1 VKQIKAK
8 TEVASDFLGRRFVFY
23 SDNRKNIIQ
32 KSYGRGME
40 TKYDPLFLYFFL
52 SSNMIYYGFILTE
65 ILNFFLTSWS
75 FKEKGC
81 RNEILVPK
89 CKRLR
94 TLTDVK

>member
-40 TKYDPLFLYFFL
+40 TKF
-52 SSNMIYYGFILTE
+52 
-65 ILNFFLTSWS
+65 
-75 FKEKGC
+75 
-81 RNEILVPK
+81 
-89 CKRLR
+89 
-94 TLTDVK
+94 